1 MTEESPDETLV
12 PVPDQEPDPAPDAP
26 LSPRHRK
33 LAELLASGAR
43 NKDIQE
49 ILGYSASRV
58 SILRHSA
65 PIAAEVTR
73 IMNRMFEEGV
83 APRLRRLAE
92 PALGVIEQVITDDR
106 NRVTLKEKADVA
118 KWMLEKVDGK
128 AVQKHEVSGGVLLS
142 VMDKLDSMRHA
153 GQVIDVTAQRAI
165 LPAVPQVQEREL
177 TPEEKEELELLQ
189 KWKDG
194 F

>member
-1 MTEESPDETLV
+1 MSEQDEDSEFV
-12 PVPDQEPDPAPDAP
+12 INPDADGIPTPEEP

-49 ILGYSASRV
+49 ILGYSASRT
-58 SILRHSA
+58 SILRNS
-65 PIAAEVTR
+65 PEIQAEVKR
-73 IMNRMFEEGV
+73 IMDRTFEAGV
-83 APRLRRLAE
+83 STRLKRLAE
-92 PALGVIEQVITDDR
+92 PALNIIEQVMNDR
-106 NRVTLKEKADVA
+106 TNRVSLKEKADVA

-128 AVQKHEVSGGVLLS
+128 AIQKHEVSGGVLLS
-142 VMDKLDSMRHA
+142 VMDKLDSMKTA
-153 GQVIDVTAQRAI
+153 GQVIDVTKSFAA
-165 LPAVPQVQEREL
+165 LPAAQPEREL
-177 TPEEKEELELLQ
+177 TPEEKEEIDLLQ